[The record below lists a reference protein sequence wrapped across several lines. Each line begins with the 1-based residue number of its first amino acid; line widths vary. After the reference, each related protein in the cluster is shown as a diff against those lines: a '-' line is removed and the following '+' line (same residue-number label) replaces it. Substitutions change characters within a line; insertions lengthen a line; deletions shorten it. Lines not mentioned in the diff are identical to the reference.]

1 MTVRPSLLRAAGMI
15 TLGITSPALAREDDT
30 VTLGGGIAYAPSYEG
45 SDDYEVIPAAQVRGK
60 VSGYNF
66 FMRGL
71 QFYTDLVREPAE
83 ETLDLSFGPVVGA
96 RLNRVT
102 NIKDAQVRA
111 LGKLDPAFELGAY
124 AGIAKTGV
132 ITSAYDNLSFRVSY
146 TADVASGH
154 KSYVITPA
162 IEYGTPLSKQ
172 TYVGIGA
179 SADYVGDGFA
189 DYYYS
194 VSPAGS
200 AASGLSPF
208 EADGGFKSVSLN
220 LLGAQSLEG
229 DLRKGWSLFAVG
241 GWTKMLGDFK
251 RSPVVSEAGD
261 DDQWFGALGIGYTF

>member
-1 MTVRPSLLRAAGMI
+1 MTGRPPLLRVAALLVLCAS
-15 TLGITSPALAREDDT
+15 TPALAREDDT
-30 VTLGGGIAYAPSYEG
+30 VTLGGGVAYGPSYEG
-45 SDDYEVIPAAQVRGK
+45 SDDYQIIPGAQVRGK
-60 VSGYNF
+60 VDGYSF

-71 QFYTDLVREPAE
+71 QFYADLVREAPE

-102 NIKDAQVRA
+102 SIKDAQVRA

-124 AGIAKTGV
+124 VGIGKTGV
-132 ITSAYDNLSFRVSY
+132 ITSAYDSLAFRVAY
-146 TADVASGH
+146 TADVASAH
-154 KSYVITPA
+154 KSYVITPS

-172 TYVGIGA
+172 TYVGVGA

-189 DYYYS
+189 RYYYS

-200 AASGLSPF
+200 AASGLSTF
-208 EADGGFKSVSLN
+208 DADGGFKSVSLN

-229 DLRKGWSLFAVG
+229 DLRAGWSLFAVG
-241 GWTKMLGDFK
+241 GWTKLLGDFK

-261 DDQWFGALGIGYTF
+261 DDQWFGAFGVAYTF